1 MAKLMAALYD
11 RFLAS
16 SEAHGVGQWR
26 QDLLKHA
33 KGHVLEVGAGTGL
46 NLAYYPADIKEL
58 TLNEPDK
65 DMQQKLLTRLK
76 QQPVPFKVSINDA
89 TIDALPM
96 PDESIDTIVCTLVLC
111 SVPDPERALKELYR
125 VLKPQGTL
133 LYLEHIAA
141 QNNPSRLRLQRIIE
155 PGWKL
160 VAGNCHLTR
169 HTEATLRSSG
179 FTIEACTHESM
190 RKAMPFLRPTIRGV
204 AIKAP

>member
-1 MAKLMAALYD
+1 MAKLMAAIYD
-11 RFLAS
+11 RFLAP
-16 SEAHGVGQWR
+16 SEAHGVAQWR
-26 QDLLKHA
+26 GELLA
-33 KGHVLEVGAGTGL
+33 EASGHVLEVGAGTGL
-46 NLAYYPADIKEL
+46 NLAHYPTHIEAL
-58 TLNEPDK
+58 TLNEPDP
-65 DMQQKLLTRLK
+65 DMQRKLKTKLK
-76 QQPVPFKVSINDA
+76 QQPPPFEVSINDA
-89 TIDALPM
+89 SIEALPM
-96 PDESIDTIVCTLVLC
+96 PDESVDTIVCTLVLC

-125 VLKPQGTL
+125 VLKPQGKL

-141 QNNPSRLRLQRIIE
+141 QDDPSRLRMQRLIE

-169 HTEATLRSSG
+169 HTEDTLRRSG

>member
-26 QDLLKHA
+26 QDLLKNA

-65 DMQQKLLTRLK
+65 DMQQKLLARLK

-169 HTEATLRSSG
+169 HTEATLRNSG